1 MRVRAPQIPSASA
14 ESLRLGESCRTTHT
28 CMSVSH
34 LCPRGIHSKLTH
46 DRILTVRA
54 ANTIILLHAI
64 MARSIM
70 SHYTER
76 LRLTYQY

>member
-1 MRVRAPQIPSASA
+1 
-14 ESLRLGESCRTTHT
+14 
-28 CMSVSH
+28 MSVSH
-34 LCPRGIHSKLTH
+34 LCSRGIHSKLTH